1 MRRIGAGGDNAGEPT
16 YTQNVRRLRWTILL
30 FAALV
35 VAAWSV
41 LAFAR
46 GVELIVDD
54 AKYVHTVLIPALA
67 LIAVVVVLTLR
78 FARRLWNC
86 RPFGGETW

>member
-1 MRRIGAGGDNAGEPT
+1 MT
-16 YTQNVRRLRWTILL
+16 LL

-41 LAFAR
+41 VAFAR
-46 GVELIVDD
+46 GVELMVGDVQ
-54 AKYVHTVLIPALA
+54 YVHTVLIPALA
-67 LIAVVVVLTLR
+67 LVAVVIVLSLR

-86 RPFGGETW
+86 RPFGLETW